1 MGLFIVYS
9 IGIIIGV
16 ALTALSSFYKELGN
30 QKRNIFVAA
39 VGVIAIIG
47 GLIIGGFEGMPISTI
62 GIGILTVAILLF
74 IFGKNTAIR
83 NIVLAIAVL
92 VPMAIFIYAGVDKFY
107 GNDFTVAAKDKN
119 LDSYLK
125 EYYEDLQTKTETV
138 GFKRFEPSEG
148 EKTIVLSLGEEK
160 QGNNIEIEGIEKQGD
175 RTLINV
181 KTFNNLSKEKNPTII
196 IVLDD
201 IEKNVVIKDTDGT
214 VYNEI
219 K

>member
-9 IGIIIGV
+9 TGLLIGI
-16 ALTALSSFYKELGN
+16 ALIALSYFYKELGN
-30 QKRNIFVAA
+30 QKRNIFVAV
-39 VGVIAIIG
+39 VGIIVIIG
-47 GLIIGGFEGMPISTI
+47 GLIVGGFEGMPISTI

-74 IFGKNTAIR
+74 IFGKNTLIR
-83 NIVLAIAVL
+83 NRVLAIAVL
-92 VPMAIFIYAGVDKFY
+92 VPMAVFIYAGVDKFY
-107 GNDFTVAAKDKN
+107 GNNFTVAAKNEN
-119 LDSYLK
+119 LDSYLA
-125 EYYEDLQTKTETV
+125 EHYEDLQTKTDTV
-138 GFKRFEPSEG
+138 GFKKFEPSEG
-148 EKTIVLSLGEEK
+148 EKAIILSLGEEK

-175 RTLINV
+175 RTLINI

-196 IVLDD
+196 ILLDD